1 MRSQV
6 LSTVVCVLVS
16 AGWARGQQPSS
27 CASLMK
33 FKPPNV
39 EITKAAPISA
49 GSTESIPWSQ
59 SRSAPL
65 PAYCRVEGVI
75 NRRAGV
81 DGEGFGVAFAL
92 ALQDKWNSDFL
103 MQGGGGSNG
112 VVLPPLGLNAAG
124 DTPAL
129 IRGFAVVST
138 DTAGLLAGGEKQK
151 LSRPYF
157 DNVLIKG
164 INAPVPKPSQA
175 LPSQSP
181 ICKFMKARRP

>member
-1 MRSQV
+1 MRSEL
-6 LSTVVCVLVS
+6 LSTVLCVLVF
-16 AGWARGQQPSS
+16 AGWAWAQQPSS
-27 CASLMK
+27 CASLLN
-33 FKPPNV
+33 FKLPKV

-75 NRRAGV
+75 NRRTGV
-81 DGEGFGVAFAL
+81 DGEEFGITFAL
-92 ALQDKWNSDFL
+92 AMPDKWNSDFL

-129 IRGFAVVST
+129 IRRFAVVST
-138 DTAGLLAGGEKQK
+138 DTGHKSRRAGFDFGFVRDQQAYLDFAYLANAEVATLAKQ
-151 LSRPYF
+151 LIDRYYGRPPAFSY
-157 DNVLIKG
+157 
-164 INAPVPKPSQA
+164 
-175 LPSQSP
+175 
-181 ICKFMKARRP
+181 